1 MDTRGVR
8 AGMTVRDRDGQRL
21 GKVGRLGERTFTI
34 ERNVLVKKKR
44 VPARYE
50 LVARVDGRTVHL
62 TQVGAQIEAEAY
74 ATPLEHEPWQ
84 HA

>member
-8 AGMTVRDRDGQRL
+8 AGMTVRDRAGQRL
-21 GKVGRLGERTFTI
+21 GRVGRVGERTFTI
-34 ERNVLVKKKR
+34 ERNVLVKTKR

-50 LVARVDGRTVHL
+50 LVARVDGGTVHL
-62 TQVGAQIEAEAY
+62 TQSGSQIEAEAY
-74 ATPLEHEPWQ
+74 ATPLDREPWQ